1 MALTRHGKQVVI
13 AKGIFTEIR
22 QWSVFRGKEG
32 AVRSEVIHSGFMNSV
47 ENSTRRRPKKSKSN
61 EDVPISHAL
70 ISIPILSSSKR
81 RSIMKLCIVRTR
93 KNDFT

>member
-47 ENSTRRRPKKSKSN
+47 EN
-61 EDVPISHAL
+61 
-70 ISIPILSSSKR
+70 
-81 RSIMKLCIVRTR
+81 
-93 KNDFT
+93 